1 MYNKQT
7 KHNNFKPPQ
16 LYLTKEINNMS
27 NQEQTP
33 DPISTLLAEF
43 STRLNEVEEKQR
55 LLRDRALLIGENL
68 ISTKEDHETENHK
81 VKKEISLIN
90 SEIKTLK
97 TLMKRVINE
106 LENFARKTELDTLK
120 NQSKMFQPLELAR
133 IKDVERMIKEALIE
147 NTSKK

>member
-1 MYNKQT
+1 MA
-7 KHNNFKPPQ
+7 
-16 LYLTKEINNMS
+16 
-27 NQEQTP
+27 QEQTQ
-33 DPISTLLAEF
+33 DPISSLLSEF

-81 VKKEISLIN
+81 LKKEISQIN

-106 LENFARKTELDTLK
+106 LENFARKTDLELLK
-120 NQSKMFQPLELAR
+120 NQSQMFQPLELAR
-133 IKDVERMIKEALIE
+133 IKDVQEIINKEITKHLKLIKA
-147 NTSKK
+147 SK